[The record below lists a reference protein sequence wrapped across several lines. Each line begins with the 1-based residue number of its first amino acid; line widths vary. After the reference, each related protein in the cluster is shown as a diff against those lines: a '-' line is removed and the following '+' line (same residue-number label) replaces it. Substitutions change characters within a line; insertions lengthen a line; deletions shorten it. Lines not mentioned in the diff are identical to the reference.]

1 MKVAIVG
8 AGRMGRRHVEACQ
21 RAGYSVVGLA
31 DTKIDAAKEA
41 AALVPGAEA
50 FDSVDALLGMSG
62 IDVVAIATTTV
73 SHCELAVAAMK
84 SGVRLVLVEKPL
96 GRSLAECDEVIA
108 VAKETGSN
116 VAVNHPYR
124 HMHHMRSLIELM
136 RSEDFGGVS
145 SMHIVGGNGGL
156 AMLFTH
162 FVDLFELAA
171 GEVLTKV
178 RASLPATI
186 SPNPRGDQYVDHSA
200 FVVATTNSGRR
211 LVVDLGGNPAA
222 PQGTGMVMVGSG
234 PYGIVDFDLIEGGFS
249 VRRRDAKERELRD
262 TQYMFGSLKSEVPQT
277 PIDIIDGT
285 KNVLQALVNGGD
297 YCTLT
302 EARHYVEALVGAIES
317 HRNGGVEV
325 DLATHHFDRLE
336 QFPWP

>member
-1 MKVAIVG
+1 MKVAIIG

-21 RAGYSVVGLA
+21 RAGYSVVALA

-41 AALVPGAEA
+41 AALAPGAVA
-50 FDSVDALLGMSG
+50 FDSVDGLLGMSG

-73 SHCELAVAAMK
+73 SHCELAIAAMEA
-84 SGVRLVLVEKPL
+84 GVRLVLVEKPL

-108 VAKETGSN
+108 VSQRTDSR

-124 HMHHMRSLIELM
+124 HMQHMRSLIELM
-136 RSEDFGGVS
+136 RSEAFGGVS

-171 GEVLTKV
+171 GEPITTV
-178 RASLPATI
+178 RSTLPATI
-186 SPNPRGDQYVDHSA
+186 SPNPRGEQYVDHSA
-200 FVVATTNSGRR
+200 FVVATTASGRR
-211 LVVDLGGNPAA
+211 LVVDLGGTKSAS
-222 PQGTGMVMVGSG
+222 QGTGMVMVGSG
-234 PYGIVDFDLIEGGFS
+234 PFGIVDFDLIEGGFN
-249 VRRRDAKERELRD
+249 VRLREPKDRSLRD
-262 TQYMFGSLKSEVPQT
+262 TQYMFGQVTNEIPTT

-285 KNVLQALVNGGD
+285 KNVLQALVEGGD
-297 YCTLT
+297 YCTLA
-302 EARHYVEALVGAIES
+302 EARHYVETLIGAIDS
-317 HRNGGVEV
+317 HRASGLAIP
-325 DLATHHFDRLE
+325 LATHRFDREE

>member
-62 IDVVAIATTTV
+62 IDMVAIATTTV

-156 AMLFTH
+156 AGRH
-162 FVDLFELAA
+162 LASTGGQHLSHDHVLHQRRRNTRLLQSAADRDRAQVA
-171 GEVLTKV
+171 GREVL
-178 RASLPATI
+178 
-186 SPNPRGDQYVDHSA
+186 Q
-200 FVVATTNSGRR
+200 
-211 LVVDLGGNPAA
+211 
-222 PQGTGMVMVGSG
+222 
-234 PYGIVDFDLIEGGFS
+234 
-249 VRRRDAKERELRD
+249 
-262 TQYMFGSLKSEVPQT
+262 
-277 PIDIIDGT
+277 
-285 KNVLQALVNGGD
+285 
-297 YCTLT
+297 
-302 EARHYVEALVGAIES
+302 
-317 HRNGGVEV
+317 
-325 DLATHHFDRLE
+325 
-336 QFPWP
+336 